1 MAWPSDALSTTK
13 LAPDL
18 PSGVPFSRS
27 TRKPDAPPPSPCRR
41 TLGALLGTFS
51 INPCNC
57 FDFLY
62 DKLFHSYAAIC
73 QSEGLVPIVEPEILM
88 DGPHSIE
95 HCAKVTEEVLSY
107 CYKALADNHV
117 LLEGTMLKPNMICPG
132 SESSK
137 ACTTAEMAYHTGTPY
152 LRSLPGAFV
161 KLTLVVQS

>member
-1 MAWPSDALSTTK
+1 MLPV
-13 LAPDL
+13 PDIL
-18 PSGVPFSRS
+18 R
-27 TRKPDAPPPSPCRR
+27 
-41 TLGALLGTFS
+41 
-51 INPCNC
+51 
-57 FDFLY
+57 
-62 DKLFHSYAAIC
+62 SYAAIC

-137 ACTTAEMAYHTGTPY
+137 ACTTAEMAYHTGT
-152 LRSLPGAFV
+152 
-161 KLTLVVQS
+161 K

>member
-1 MAWPSDALSTTK
+1 MLFLHLTSCA
-13 LAPDL
+13 DL
-18 PSGVPFSRS
+18 GLP
-27 TRKPDAPPPSPCRR
+27 
-41 TLGALLGTFS
+41 
-51 INPCNC
+51 
-57 FDFLY
+57 
-62 DKLFHSYAAIC
+62 SYAAIC

-137 ACTTAEMAYHTGTPY
+137 ACTTAEMAYHTGY
-152 LRSLPGAFV
+152 SLTCNFV
-161 KLTLVVQS
+161 SIPEAS